1 MIVAKVQWL
10 NTHKVYTIPG
20 TVLGSGDTAM
30 TKTNMVSKLRELVI
44 GRKANKNW

>member
-10 NTHKVYTIPG
+10 NTHTVPG